1 MYKAYCM
8 KCKEKVEISDHE
20 LTDMKSSKGTRKAV
34 KGKCSKCG
42 TKVHAILK
50 SDGTQN

>member
-20 LTDMKSSKGTRKAV
+20 LTDMKGSKGKRPAV
-34 KGKCSKCG
+34 KGKCSKCN
-42 TKVHAILK
+42 TNVYAILK
-50 SDGTQN
+50 ADGTQN